1 MPFSPPARVGERI
14 DLIAAAWGGLAGA
27 IGLMVGSGR
36 DWPLRLLAAAV
47 GFGLGGFLSGVRAS
61 SRRMAHAVVAWVA
74 AYVIHAAFIA
84 LAGVIDALG
93 GPDAPALVPG
103 GAGAWLVACLWA
115 LAWSLAGAVLVN
127 RWLTPGGGR
136 GGRRY
141 R

>member
-36 DWPLRLLAAAV
+36 DWPLRLLAAAL

-61 SRRMAHAVVAWVA
+61 SRRVVHAVAAWIA
-74 AYVIHAAFIA
+74 AYVIHAIFIL

-93 GPDAPALVPG
+93 GPDAPSLVPG
-103 GAGAWLVACLWA
+103 GAGAWLTACLWA
-115 LAWSLAGAVLVN
+115 LVWSLAGAVLVN
-127 RWLTPGGGR
+127 RWLTPGGR
-136 GGRRY
+136 HRF
-141 R
+141 